1 MATITFDKVK
11 EELEIYAKYV
21 IQQSRSNLSR
31 DRGNRKYPNRNNTGA
46 LYKSLSYKPE
56 IEKGAMLIQFF
67 MEDYGEFVDEGVKGA
82 NPNKLPKG
90 SKWSGIQ
97 KAPTSPYRFGSGSG
111 KKGGL
116 RAAINKWTVQ
126 KGLKG
131 VRDKKTGKFLPRKS
145 MQYLITRS
153 IFLSGLRATMF
164 FSKTF
169 NQGQKKYLDAFTDAF
184 VLDIEKGIILGTNK

>member
-1 MATITFDKVK
+1 MFEESKK
-11 EELEIYAKYV
+11 ELKRFADYV

-31 DRGNRKYPNRNNTGA
+31 DRGNRKYPNRNDTGK
-46 LYKSLSYKPE
+46 LYKSLGYDIE
-56 IEKGAMLIQFF
+56 VEKGALLVQFF

-90 SKWSGIQ
+90 SLWSGIQ
-97 KAPTSPYRFGSGSG
+97 KAPTSIYRFGTGSG

-116 RAAINKWTVQ
+116 SKAIEKWTVQ

-145 MQYLITRS
+145 MQYLIRRS
-153 IFLSGLRATMF
+153 IYLSGIRATQF
-164 FSKTF
+164 FSKPF
-169 NQGQKKYLDAFTDAF
+169 NKGQEKYFDAFQKALA
-184 VLDIEKGIILGTNK
+184 LDVEKGIILGTEK

>member
-1 MATITFDKVK
+1 MFEESKK
-11 EELEIYAKYV
+11 ELKRFADYV

-31 DRGNRKYPNRNNTGA
+31 DRGNRKYPNRNDTGK

-56 IEKGAMLIQFF
+56 EEKGALLVQFF

-90 SKWSGIQ
+90 SLWKGIQ
-97 KAPTSPYRFGSGSG
+97 KAPTSPYRFGTGSG

-116 RAAINKWTVQ
+116 TKAINKWTVQ

-145 MQYLITRS
+145 MQYLIRRS
-153 IFLSGLRATMF
+153 IYLSGIRATHF
-164 FSKTF
+164 FSKPF
-169 NQGQKKYLDAFTDAF
+169 NKGQEKYFDAFQKAF
-184 VLDIEKGIILGTNK
+184 ALDVEKGIILGTEK